1 MSFINNEEDYKN
13 IIKDKHLI
21 IILEDYCSFSNYFKE
36 KINDINFEKIYFVNK
51 HKNKDLFDK
60 LIFNTTPTIILNKKI
75 IFPANIIDLNKIIEH
90 NQ

>member
-1 MSFINNEEDYKN
+1 MNFINSLEDYKN

-36 KINDINFEKIYFVNK
+36 KINDINFEKIYFISK
-51 HKNKDLFDK
+51 TKNKDLFNK

-75 IFPANIIDLNKIIEH
+75 IFPASIINLNKIIEH